1 MKKKIKLNILGLSYS
16 RTQSGAYALVL
27 SEENGPRRIP
37 IIIGNLEAQSIAI
50 KIEGLQP
57 SRPLTHDLFFNFAQS
72 FDIDVLEVTI
82 YKLEEGIFYSELI
95 CTKGNDVIHIDSRTS
110 DAIAIA
116 LRFGCP
122 IYTFEEIIEKSGII
136 LDFKTEGGEKE
147 NDDDNEKEG
156 QGDEA
161 FSFEDSKETSLAEKS
176 EIDLQQMLKEAV
188 QDEDY
193 EFASK
198 IQKEIDTRRTK

>member
-57 SRPLTHDLFFNFAQS
+57 SRPLTHDLFFNFAQA

-95 CTKGNDVIHIDSRTS
+95 CTKGNDIIHIDSRTS

-136 LDFKTEGGEKE
+136 LDFKSEGNTADNPEEAK
-147 NDDDNEKEG
+147 ND
-156 QGDEA
+156 DEA
-161 FSFEDSKETSLAEKS
+161 FTFGDSKEVALSEKN
-176 EIDLQQMLKEAV
+176 ETELQLMLGEAV
-188 QDEDY
+188 DDEDY
-193 EFASK
+193 EFASR
-198 IQKEIDTRRTK
+198 IQKEIDKRRTE

>member
-27 SEENGPRRIP
+27 AEEDGLRRIP

-57 SRPLTHDLFFNFAQS
+57 ARPLTHDLFFNFAEA
-72 FDIDVLEVTI
+72 FGIDVLEVII
-82 YKLEEGIFYSELI
+82 YKLEEGIFYSEI
-95 CTKGNDVIHIDSRTS
+95 IFTNENQVVHIDSRTS

-122 IYTFEEIIEKSGII
+122 IFTYDEIIEKSGII
-136 LDFKTEGGEKE
+136 LDVHSETADKTSPEKDLE
-147 NDDDNEKEG
+147 DDEDDDTEVPSNTLISTKTDEELKELLG
-156 QGDEA
+156 DAVGDEN
-161 FSFEDSKETSLAEKS
+161 
-176 EIDLQQMLKEAV
+176 
-188 QDEDY
+188 Y
-193 EFASK
+193 EFASL
-198 IQKEIDTRRTK
+198 IQKEIDRRKEKE

>member
-57 SRPLTHDLFFNFAQS
+57 SRPLTHDLFYNFAQS
-72 FDIDVLEVTI
+72 FDIEVLEVTI
-82 YKLEEGIFYSELI
+82 YKLEEGIFYSELV
-95 CTKGNDVIHIDSRTS
+95 CTRGTDIVHIDSRTS

-116 LRFGCP
+116 LRFSCP
-122 IYTFEEIIEKSGII
+122 IYTYEEIIEKSGII
-136 LDFKTEGGEKE
+136 LDIHSETIAHSE
-147 NDDDNEKEG
+147 NDEDDENSTGAEQH
-156 QGDEA
+156 QG
-161 FSFEDSKETSLAEKS
+161 SLLSEKS
-176 EIDLQQMLKEAV
+176 DDELSQMIRDAV
-188 QDEDY
+188 SDENY
-193 EFASK
+193 EFASL
-198 IQKEIDTRRTK
+198 IQKELDCRKKE

>member
-1 MKKKIKLNILGLSYS
+1 MRKKIKLNILGLSYS

-27 SEENGPRRIP
+27 SEEEGPRRIP

-57 SRPLTHDLFFNFAQS
+57 SRPLTHDLFFSFAQS
-72 FDIDVLEVTI
+72 FNVEILEVTI

-95 CTKGNDVIHIDSRTS
+95 CAKDNDIVHIDSRTS

-122 IYTFEEIIEKSGII
+122 IYTYEDIIEQSGII
-136 LDFKTEGGEKE
+136 LDLHTEGSPKSSSETE
-147 NDDDNEKEG
+147 EE
-156 QGDEA
+156 DEPMPRK
-161 FSFEDSKETSLAEKS
+161 DRKTLLAEKS
-176 EIDLQQMLKEAV
+176 EQDLENMLNDAV
-188 QDEDY
+188 SEENY
-193 EFASK
+193 EFAAL
-198 IQKEIDTRRTK
+198 IQNEISRRKKGAE

>member
-27 SEENGPRRIP
+27 SEENGLRRIP

-57 SRPLTHDLFFNFAQS
+57 SRPLTHDLFYNFAQS
-72 FDIDVLEVTI
+72 FDIEVLEVTI

-95 CTKGNDVIHIDSRTS
+95 CTRGNDIVHIDSRTS

-122 IYTFEEIIEKSGII
+122 IYTYEEIIEKSGII
-136 LDFKTEGGEKE
+136 LEFHPENSGKQTGEE
-147 NDDDNEKEG
+147 SDDKSVSSAPEKP
-156 QGDEA
+156 QGTLLSDKDED
-161 FSFEDSKETSLAEKS
+161 E
-176 EIDLQQMLKEAV
+176 LKEMLHEAV
-188 QDEDY
+188 DDENY
-193 EFASK
+193 EFATL
-198 IQKEIDTRRTK
+198 IQKELDSRKSA

>member
-27 SEENGPRRIP
+27 AEEDGLRRIP

-57 SRPLTHDLFFNFAQS
+57 ARPLTHDLFFNFAEA
-72 FDIDVLEVTI
+72 FGIDVLEVII
-82 YKLEEGIFYSELI
+82 YKLEEGIFYSEI
-95 CTKGNDVIHIDSRTS
+95 IFTNENQVVHIDSRTS

-122 IYTFEEIIEKSGII
+122 IFTYDEIIEKSGII
-136 LDFKTEGGEKE
+136 LDVHSESTDKTAPEKDLE
-147 NDDDNEKEG
+147 DDEDDDTEVPSNTLISTKTDEELKELLSDAV
-156 QGDEA
+156 GDEN
-161 FSFEDSKETSLAEKS
+161 
-176 EIDLQQMLKEAV
+176 
-188 QDEDY
+188 Y
-193 EFASK
+193 EFASL
-198 IQKEIDTRRTK
+198 IQKEIDRRKEKE